1 MLYFYFCRN
10 FIDTKL
16 NVHKQFRFWTASQV
30 ETVKNATHAS
40 LWRFGSFWTV
50 IELLVIV
57 GGNHT
62 LLYTP
67 VREGRSVSEEFCCL
81 CIEEI
86 KCGKLLFNHSWLTDG
101 KQTSTVQIKIIG
113 GAYFLQTFLL
123 RFYQDL
129 GTAML
134 RGLSN
139 YQFLPFHAAQQHCR
153 VSIPCSGIDLCEK
166 L

>member
-1 MLYFYFCRN
+1 M
-10 FIDTKL
+10 
-16 NVHKQFRFWTASQV
+16 
-30 ETVKNATHAS
+30 E
-40 LWRFGSFWTV
+40 
-50 IELLVIV
+50 
-57 GGNHT
+57 
-62 LLYTP
+62 P
-67 VREGRSVSEEFCCL
+67 FCCL

-134 RGLSN
+134 EGFQITNFYPSMQRNSIVAFQFHVQELTCAKN
-139 YQFLPFHAAQQHCR
+139 YNYKTIDNKTNCHCNFAR
-153 VSIPCSGIDLCEK
+153 SSIVELVDQ
-166 L
+166 